1 MIKKIKK
8 KGVVIMARTIRS
20 VDERVAVID
29 EKIAK
34 KQAELAKLEQQKKDL
49 LMPRPKK
56 KAITM
61 KAVLTKAKEEGL
73 KPEEI
78 AKKLGIKIEE

>member
-1 MIKKIKK
+1 MIKKISKV
-8 KGVVIMARTIRS
+8 GVVTMARTIRS
-20 VDERVAVID
+20 IDERVATID

-34 KQAELAKLEQQKKDL
+34 KQSELAKLEQQKKDL
-49 LMPRPKK
+49 LTPKPKK

-61 KAVLTKAKEEGL
+61 KAVFSKAKEEGL
-73 KPEEI
+73 EPEEI